1 MRGADELMGLSRN
14 RTVRS
19 EKLPIFIIPGMSRT
33 GTTFLYHNLQKHP
46 AIILP
51 YRKET
56 NYFGGNYHRGVDW
69 YHDLYRGM
77 APTPLGGFISP
88 YYFGDISPYYFVQ
101 EETIQRISAY
111 NPAAK
116 VILAVR
122 EPAEWAISV
131 YNQVSS
137 YARRVPPFEQFI
149 QGYRFRIAK
158 TRVAL
163 QLAGGLVSRMIH
175 NYRSAFGDNLL
186 IYDFALFRRDPLFV
200 LRVIEQFLG
209 LEPYFEAGNF
219 DDVVINA
226 ANRRNFKLLT
236 SVLTN
241 ESLVSALGSAFSRK
255 VIQRFR
261 GWFDIFSSCQPGDKE
276 RLPCTP
282 EIRDAARQAF
292 AADSDTVSALF
303 AESEMQLGS
312 GTPFN
317 LKRSELPEARAE
329 VMADSD
335 DHQDPVT
342 SQC

>member
-1 MRGADELMGLSRN
+1 MGLSMN
-14 RTVRS
+14 RTVRPQT
-19 EKLPIFIIPGMSRT
+19 LPIFVIPGMSRA

-46 AIILP
+46 AIFLP

-56 NYFGGNYHRGVDW
+56 NYFGGNYHRGVGW
-69 YHDLYRGM
+69 YHDLYRGLG
-77 APTPLGGFISP
+77 PTPLGGFINP

-101 EETIQRISAY
+101 EEAIQRISAY
-111 NPAAK
+111 SPAVK

-137 YARRVPPFEQFI
+137 YDWRVPPFERFI

-158 TRVAL
+158 SRVAL
-163 QLAGGLVSRMIH
+163 RLSGGLVSRMIH

-209 LEPYFEAGNF
+209 LEPYFEDGNF

-226 ANRRNFKLLT
+226 ANRRHFKLLT

-241 ESLVSALGSAFSRK
+241 ETLVSALGSAFSRR

-261 GWFDIFSSCQPGDKE
+261 SWFDILGSCQPGDKE

-282 EIRDAARQAF
+282 EIRDTARQAF

-312 GTPFN
+312 GDPFN
-317 LKRSELPEARAE
+317 VDCSGASEDRANAMTHPNE
-329 VMADSD
+329 R
-335 DHQDPVT
+335 QDAVT
-342 SQC
+342 SKC